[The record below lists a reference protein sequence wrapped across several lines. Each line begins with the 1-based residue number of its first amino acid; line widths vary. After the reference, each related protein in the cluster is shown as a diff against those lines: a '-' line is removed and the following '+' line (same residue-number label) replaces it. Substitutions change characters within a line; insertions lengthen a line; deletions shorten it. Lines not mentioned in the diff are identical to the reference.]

1 MTTPKP
7 AYQMDSSAHADDP
20 KAPRQDPGQAKRGPA
35 VMSRADLAWLES
47 VASPMSITNRST
59 GEVLF
64 SNDAARKLFERAD
77 DDHGPA
83 RNCYVDLNA
92 RSHLVRD
99 IEEFGQVANREIE
112 FISRQGRHFWGLIS
126 ASLVEVDGV
135 PAILASIVDISAQ
148 KSREAQLGQATEQV
162 RAQAAET
169 QLLNRELQR
178 QQQVAISANRA
189 KSDFLAR
196 MSHELRSPL
205 NAILGFS
212 EVISGNMLGETEMSR
227 YQGYAGDIHEA
238 GAHLLALINDIL
250 DLSKVEAGRL
260 ELNFE
265 PLDLREL
272 VQSCLP
278 LTTPLAERRG
288 VKMRAEFDASSLKV
302 EADALRLRQVVLNIL
317 SNAVKFTLAGGE
329 VVLSLREISDEIEL
343 ECADTGIGM
352 SPEQLEVALQPFGQ
366 VVTES
371 PYAQVGTGLG
381 LPIVVSLIELHN
393 GRFSI
398 QSHPNVGTRVTIR
411 LPKQQKRA

>member
-1 MTTPKP
+1 MTTPTP
-7 AYQMDSSAHADDP
+7 AYLMESSAHTDDP
-20 KAPRQDPGQAKRGPA
+20 KAPRKDLGQAKRGPA
-35 VMSRADLAWLES
+35 AMLHADLVWLEN
-47 VASPMSITNRST
+47 VASPMSITERAT

-64 SNDAARKLFERAD
+64 ANEAARKLFERAPD
-77 DDHGPA
+77 EPGPA
-83 RNCYVDLNA
+83 LACYLDLNA
-92 RSHLVRD
+92 RSQLIRD

-112 FISRQGRHFWGLIS
+112 FVSCRGRRFWGLIS
-126 ASLVEVDGV
+126 ASPVELDGV
-135 PAILASIVDISAQ
+135 LATLVSIVDISAQ
-148 KSREAQLGQATEQV
+148 KSREAQLAQATEQV

-212 EVISGNMLGETEMSR
+212 EVISGNMLGQTEMSR

-238 GAHLLALINDIL
+238 GTHLLALINDIL

-265 PLDLREL
+265 PVDLREL

-278 LTTPLAERRG
+278 LTAPLAERRS
-288 VKMRAEFDASSLKV
+288 VEIRAEFDAGALTV

-329 VVLSLREISDEIEL
+329 VVLSLREIGEEIEMQ
-343 ECADTGIGM
+343 CADTGIGM
-352 SPEQLEVALQPFGQ
+352 SPEQLDVALQPFGQ

-381 LPIVVSLIELHN
+381 LPIVVSLVELHN

-398 QSHPNVGTRVTIR
+398 HSLPNVGTRVTIR
-411 LPKQQKRA
+411 LPKRQEAV